1 MRRELVTT
9 SVRLALVIAVAA
21 AAGCY
26 ESPVPLDPAPQA
38 DIDLRLVGAWR
49 CLGSGPD
56 ADDEAITIAIRQT
69 RDRVYEADFIEEGKE
84 PDRYEAYASLVRGR
98 PLVNVRDLGATNGK
112 PWTFA
117 RYELLRPDVLEIRV
131 AADDVLKGVQPTAAA
146 LRKRIESLSGDPRL
160 FAGFCVC
167 VRQKKP

>member
-1 MRRELVTT
+1 M
-9 SVRLALVIAVAA
+9 A

-38 DIDLRLVGAWR
+38 DIDAAAVGSWR
-49 CLGSGPD
+49 CLGSSPD
-56 ADDEAITIAIRQT
+56 ADGEAVTITVART

-84 PDRYEAYASLVRGR
+84 PDRYEAYASLVKGK
-98 PLVNVRDLGATNGK
+98 PVMNVRDLGATNGK

-131 AADDVLKGVQPTAAA
+131 AADDALKGGEPTAAA
-146 LRKRIESLSGDPRL
+146 LRKRIEAMSGDPRL
-160 FAGFCVC
+160 FEGYCVC